1 MEVWGGNGKNS
12 KIEVPYKTTNVM
24 EHCYSY
30 NFSKHSCERFKI
42 PYQGCK
48 LFKVNVK
55 EFINFEDFNIRSVI
69 DPGSAEFKLMGEGF
83 EKCKDIE
90 TDKAWFKLMH
100 LLFGFLGD
108 YDVKKKIENDIT
120 RHLKYYSN
128 YAEEAKRAL
137 YEYIELLRTGIYC
150 AFQHDELYEKMSV
163 EELVDLLEKELL
175 YRTTIYQN
183 PDSKKAVIVEIT
195 DYYYDYDALYKK
207 YGIAPED
214 NSSESYI
221 EFINYI
227 TTSEETKRLK
237 NQQVMC
243 AQMNGD

>member
-1 MEVWGGNGKNS
+1 
-12 KIEVPYKTTNVM
+12 M

-30 NFSKHSCERFKI
+30 DFTKKHYRI

-48 LFKVNVK
+48 LFKIKLK
-55 EFINFEDFNIRSVI
+55 EFEDFDDFNIRSVI
-69 DPGSAEFKLMGEGF
+69 DHGSSEFNLSLEEF
-83 EKCKDIE
+83 QKCGCIE

-137 YEYIELLRTGIYC
+137 YEYIELLRTGRYSRAYKLEKIY
-150 AFQHDELYEKMSV
+150 KKKSV
-163 EELVDLLEKELL
+163 EELVDQLEEELQL
-175 YRTTIYQN
+175 RTTIYQD
-183 PDSKKAVIVEIT
+183 PDSPKAVIVEIT

-207 YGIAPED
+207 YGIDPETED
-214 NSSESYI
+214 NFSDSFI
-221 EFINYI
+221 EYI
-227 TTSEETKRLK
+227 TTSAQTKLLK
-237 NQQVMC
+237 NQQAKYAEMW
-243 AQMNGD
+243 GE